1 MSPSSQP
8 QTPRR
13 DAAPATPYADAAGLS
28 RVEALLRRA
37 EPFAPPAPDAR
48 REAWLGLLPLGV
60 ALLGFAFALV

>member
-8 QTPRR
+8 HPTR
-13 DAAPATPYADAAGLS
+13 ATPPLPADPVRLS

-37 EPFAPPAPDAR
+37 EPLAPPPPDTR

-60 ALLGFAFALV
+60 ALLGFAFALI

>member
-1 MSPSSQP
+1 MSPSPQP
-8 QTPRR
+8 PATHR
-13 DAAPATPYADAAGLS
+13 DARLS

-37 EPFAPPAPDAR
+37 EPFAPPPHDAR